1 VNVVCVVCRGGWLVG
16 VDRVDSVGWNHK
28 EMEAFCSLACVD
40 LLIDS
45 VPFHHILFKKKNG
58 TGSFI
63 ALLS

>member
-1 VNVVCVVCRGGWLVG
+1 
-16 VDRVDSVGWNHK
+16 
-28 EMEAFCSLACVD
+28 MEAFCSLACVD